1 MLFSPTPCNLLSS
14 ISTTM
19 EEPGGL
25 QSMGWLRVGHDW
37 VTSFSLF
44 HFHALE
50 KEMATHFGILAWR
63 IPGAGEPGGLTS
75 MGSHRVGHNWSDL
88 TAAAVYQ
95 LPVIPLMLKKQML
108 NILWRPA
115 RTSGT
120 NTPKRFPF
128 HCRGLEWK
136 SRKPRDTWSNRK
148 NWPWSPKRS

>member
-1 MLFSPTPCNLLSS
+1 
-14 ISTTM
+14 
-19 EEPGGL
+19 
-25 QSMGWLRVGHDW
+25 
-37 VTSFSLF
+37 
-44 HFHALE
+44 
-50 KEMATHFGILAWR
+50 MATHFGILAWR

-75 MGSHRVGHNWSDL
+75 MGSHRVGHDWSDL
-88 TAAAVYQ
+88 AAAAVYQ

-148 NWPWSPKRS
+148 IWPWSPKRSKQRLTEFCQGNTLVITNTLFHLHKTTLCTWPSPDGQYWN